1 MSGKR
6 LLAVL
11 LGLLLLSGCGTAPAH
26 EKESHPY
33 GVFLSVTEDL
43 SRLSAYETVV
53 IDAQYFTAEELR
65 AFQAQGHKIYTYLNV
80 GALEDF
86 REYYEAWS
94 NLALGDYVNWEEE
107 AWMDVSQ
114 AQWQD
119 FLLEELVPSLL
130 EKGVDGFFV
139 DNCDV
144 YYEFPTEPIFH
155 GLVRILQGLRATGRE
170 VLLNGGDFFLTTYCD
185 TGGDWSELITGVN
198 QETVFTRI
206 LWDAETFDRAD
217 PEDQAYFSAYVER
230 FAAAG
235 AEVHLLEYTSDPALT
250 EEIEAYCAEHG
261 FFCYVSHTLELEA
274 P

>member
-1 MSGKR
+1 MRRTR
-6 LLAVL
+6 LLAFL
-11 LGLLLLSGCGTAPAH
+11 LGFLLLSGCSTVPAP
-26 EKESHPY
+26 EKASHPY

-53 IDAQYFTAEELR
+53 IDAQYFTAEELH
-65 AFQAQGHKIYTYLNV
+65 AFQAQGHKVYTYLNV

-86 REYYEAWS
+86 RDYYEARS
-94 NLALGDYVNWEEE
+94 PLALGDYVNWEEE
-107 AWMDVSQ
+107 VWMDVSQ
-114 AQWQD
+114 SRWQD
-119 FLLEELVPSLL
+119 FLLEELAPSLL

-144 YYEFPTEPIFH
+144 YYEFPTESIFR

-170 VLLNGGDFFLTTYCD
+170 VLLNGGDFFLTAYCD
-185 TGGDWSELITGVN
+185 AGGDWSELITGIN

-206 LWDAETFDRAD
+206 LWDTGTFDRAD
-217 PEDQAYFSAYVER
+217 PEDQAYFAAYVER

-235 AEVHLLEYTSDPALT
+235 AEVYLLEYTDDPGLAK
-250 EEIEAYCAEHG
+250 EIEAYCAEQG
-261 FFCYVSHTLELEA
+261 FFCYVSRTLELEA